1 MPSLPQRSWSFLWR
15 WVPPLVWTVVVSAFS
30 TDAFSAEHT
39 GDFLI
44 PLLRWLLPG
53 ASAATLEV
61 FHAAIRKGMHVF
73 EFGILALLWYRAL
86 AWDGSG
92 WQTRAALAAFLLAAG
107 FATLDELHQTFVVNR
122 TGTIADVGWDSLGAF
137 LGLVGRWGTFNV
149 NR

>member
-1 MPSLPQRSWSFLWR
+1 MPWLPRRSWSFLWR
-15 WVPPLVWTVVVSAFS
+15 WAPALLWMAVISAFS
-30 TDAFSAEHT
+30 TGAFSAEET

-53 ASAATLEV
+53 ASSGTLELL
-61 FHAAIRKGMHVF
+61 HAAIRKGMHVF

-86 AWDGSG
+86 NWDGSG

-107 FATLDELHQTFVVNR
+107 FGTLDEIHQTFVASR
-122 TGTIADVGWDSLGAF
+122 TGSIVDVGWDSLGAF
-137 LGLVGRWGTFNV
+137 LGLVGRWGTVSV